1 MGDGAAR
8 RLTRNPRPAKGA
20 LDAPFPFPH
29 TARTFQ
35 PFETTD
41 MSDTVLIELRGIQS
55 QAELDQAANDL
66 VTYFNDHGEPQHAT
80 AVHRPFEATRMGGKR
95 YLATVTVGF
104 FLMAESEEQ
113 ALERAADAVMVPD
126 DARNGSQIQS
136 VDVME
141 WD

>member
-8 RLTRNPRPAKGA
+8 RLTRNPRLAEGA

-35 PFETTD
+35 PFETAN
-41 MSDTVLIELRGIQS
+41 MSNTVLIELRGIQS
-55 QAELDQAANDL
+55 QAELEQAANDL

-80 AVHRPFEATRMGGKR
+80 AEHRPFEAMRAPGNR

-104 FLMAESEEQ
+104 FVTADSEEE
-113 ALERAADAVMVPD
+113 AEDRAANAVMVPD
-126 DARNGSQIQS
+126 DARNGSQIQF